1 MADGMRE
8 GFERLDEL
16 LARQLKGSARLGRLN
31 VTEGRKESAMQR
43 ITPCLW
49 FDTQAEEA
57 ANFYVS
63 LFEDSEVTNVQ
74 RLDGTPSGD
83 NVALVFFRLAG
94 LEYMAINGGP
104 QFPFTEA
111 VSFNVSCKD
120 QDEVDRLW
128 SVLTAD
134 GGEESQCGWL
144 RDRFGL
150 SWQIIPERM
159 GELLGDPDPGRAQR
173 AMQAMLQMQKIDV
186 KVLEDAANAS

>member
-1 MADGMRE
+1 
-8 GFERLDEL
+8 
-16 LARQLKGSARLGRLN
+16 
-31 VTEGRKESAMQR
+31 MQK
-43 ITPCLW
+43 ISPCLW

-63 LFEDSEVTNVQ
+63 SSTTQ
-74 RLDGTPSGD
+74 PSRTSRATRRGVPAPRAKVMSV
-83 NVALVFFRLAG
+83 NFRLAG
-94 LEYMAINGGP
+94 QEFMALNAGP

-111 VSFNVSCKD
+111 VSFNVHCKD
-120 QDEVDRLW
+120 QDEVDQLW
-128 SVLTAD
+128 KQLTE

-144 RDRFGL
+144 KDRFGL

-159 GELLGDPDPGRAQR
+159 GELLSDPDPGRAQR